1 MFCTYEALV
10 TAMKS
15 QTQEPLTTSEPAI
28 TLPVAEDEW
37 KTRPDAESWGA
48 ITNTTEAGSLNG
60 DNEKDDRSFAGS
72 VDLFSYQRS
81 GAGWIGLIE
90 KTLRDFCGASWSLN
104 SRQHERDNGIFHWE
118 WYFEVMN

>member
-15 QTQEPLTTSEPAI
+15 LTQEPLTTSEPAI

-60 DNEKDDRSFAGS
+60 DNGKDDRSFAGS
-72 VDLFSYQRS
+72 VDLFSYQRI